1 MIPDSFCI
9 FSPVFINNKFM
20 RTYSLLLS
28 LVFLILS
35 CDAQKTVLKSSQES
49 SPEILLADVID
60 AYHDFQDGNKLEA
73 SEWEMLSEEKLIKRK
88 KTLSGLISNLKE
100 IPSSDLSETDL
111 INYEMLKILIEN
123 KLFNLEYESHLMP
136 LNSEGG
142 FIINLVYI
150 TQNTRLKN
158 QEDIDN
164 YLSRLKNLPT
174 YIDEKI
180 SFLEEGLRVNKKLPV
195 VVIQNCINMLDQ
207 YIDTP
212 TEDLFISQPIKD
224 IGKQSKQGLSLVDS
238 EVIPS
243 FKKLRKYLAEEYIPN
258 TKETIGTSVNAGGKE
273 YYEQRVRFYT
283 TLDMTPEEVYET
295 GLSEVKR
302 IRTEMEAIIEE
313 LGFKGSYA
321 DFLEF
326 LRTDE
331 QFYPKTAQEILSHAA
346 WLSKKAEEILPKYFT
361 KLPRLPFTVNPVPA
375 AIAPNYTT
383 GRYSGGS
390 MANQQAGQYW
400 VNTYNLPSRPLFVLP
415 ALTLHEAV
423 PGHHLQISLAK
434 EMEDLPRFRN
444 TYLSAF
450 GEGWGL
456 YAEYLGKEAGI
467 YTSLYEEFGRLT
479 YEMWRACRLVVDP
492 GMHYMGMSREEAV
505 EYMASNTALSLHE
518 VNTEINRY
526 IGWPGQA
533 VSYKIGEL
541 KIRELRKRAE
551 IALGD
556 KFDIRTFHDKVL
568 SNGSIPLSTLERIV
582 DDYINSKLN

>member
-1 MIPDSFCI
+1 MSSRYLLICI
-9 FSPVFINNKFM
+9 AF
-20 RTYSLLLS
+20 
-28 LVFLILS
+28 FLFS
-35 CDAQKTVLKSSQES
+35 CDTQKKVIES
-49 SPEILLADVID
+49 SEIIVTDDSEKIVSPLMEAIQK
-60 AYHDFQDGNKLEA
+60 YHDFQDNNRVDP
-73 SEWEMLSEEKLIKRK
+73 SEWEDLSEKKVSEKKSQLVLILDQLNK
-88 KTLSGLISNLKE
+88 ISA
-100 IPSSDLSETDL
+100 SDLSEKDL
-111 INYEMLKILIEN
+111 INYEMLKIITAD
-123 KLFNLEYESHLMP
+123 KLYNLEYETHLMP

-142 FIINLVYI
+142 FIIGMVYQ
-150 TQNTRLKN
+150 TQNSRLKS
-158 QEDIDN
+158 QENIDN
-164 YLSRLKNLPT
+164 YFQKLRNLPN
-174 YIDEKI
+174 YVDQKI
-180 SFLEEGLRVNKKLPV
+180 SFLERGLKENKKLPK

-207 YIDTP
+207 YLETP
-212 TEDLFISQPIKD
+212 PEELFISKPFKD
-224 IGKQSKQGLSLVDS
+224 LTAVSEKGYALV
-238 EVIPS
+238 EAKVIPA
-243 FKKLRKYLAEEYIPN
+243 FEKLKSYLRDQYLPN
-258 TKETIGTSVNAGGKE
+258 TKDAIGISVNKGGKE

-283 TLDMTPEEVYET
+283 TLEMTPEEVYAT

-302 IRTEMEAIIEE
+302 IRGEMEAIITS
-313 LGFKGSYA
+313 LGFDGTYA

-326 LRTDE
+326 LRTD
-331 QFYPKTAQEILSHAA
+331 QRFYPKTAEELLSHAS

-375 AIAPNYTT
+375 SIAPNYTT

-390 MANQQAGQYW
+390 MERQQAGQYW

-423 PGHHLQISLAK
+423 PGHHLQISLAN
-434 EMEDLPRFRN
+434 ELEDLPRFRN

-456 YAEYLGKEAGI
+456 YSEYLGKEAGM
-467 YTSLYEEFGRLT
+467 YTTPYEDFGRLT

-492 GMHYMGMSREEAV
+492 GMHYMGMTRDEAV

-541 KIRELRKRAE
+541 KIRELRNRAE
-551 IALGD
+551 AALGD

-582 DDYINSKLN
+582 ENYIDASL

>member
-1 MIPDSFCI
+1 MR
-9 FSPVFINNKFM
+9 VF
-20 RTYSLLLS
+20 YLLPPLF
-28 LVFLILS
+28 FLLFS
-35 CDAQKTVLKSSQES
+35 CDAQKAIVETADQMSSKTPLEM
-49 SPEILLADVID
+49 VIEG
-60 AYHDFQDGNKLEA
+60 YHDFQNNNKVDA
-73 SEWEMLSEEKLIKRK
+73 SAWQDLGEKTINRKKKELGDLLSQLSKIPSAKLSE
-88 KTLSGLISNLKE
+88 KE
-100 IPSSDLSETDL
+100 L
-111 INYEMLKILIEN
+111 INYDMLKILMED
-123 KLFNLEYESHLMP
+123 KQFNLEYETHLMP

-142 FIINLVYI
+142 FIIGMVYQ
-150 TQNTRLKN
+150 TQNSRLETE
-158 QEDIDN
+158 EDVDN
-164 YLSRLKNLPT
+164 YLQKIGNLPS
-174 YIDEKI
+174 YIDQKI
-180 SFLEEGLRVNKKLPV
+180 SFLERGLNENKKLPK

-207 YIDTP
+207 YLETP
-212 TEDLFISQPIKD
+212 LKELFICNPLKSAPVKSEDGYQLVESKVIPAFIKL
-224 IGKQSKQGLSLVDS
+224 KEYLVDD
-238 EVIPS
+238 
-243 FKKLRKYLAEEYIPN
+243 YLPA
-258 TKETIGTSVNAGGKE
+258 TKEEIGISVNEGGKE

-283 TLDMTPEEVYET
+283 TLDMSPEEVYET

-302 IRTEMEAIIEE
+302 IREEMEAIIEE
-313 LGFKGSYA
+313 LGYDGSYA

-331 QFYPKTAQEILSHAA
+331 QFYPKTPQELLSHAS

-375 AIAPNYTT
+375 SIAPNYTT

-390 MANQQAGQYW
+390 MENQQAGQYW
-400 VNTYNLPSRPLFVLP
+400 VNTYNLPSRPLYVLP

-434 EMEDLPRFRN
+434 ELDDLPKFRN

-456 YAEYLGKEAGI
+456 YSEYLGKEAGM
-467 YTSLYEEFGRLT
+467 YTTPYEDFGRLT

-492 GMHYMGMSREEAV
+492 GMHYMGWTRDEAV

-541 KIRELRKRAE
+541 KIRELRKKAE
-551 IALGD
+551 AAIGD
-556 KFDIRTFHDKVL
+556 QFDIRTFHDKIL
-568 SNGSIPLSTLERIV
+568 SNGSIPLITLERII
-582 DDYINSKLN
+582 DKYILENS